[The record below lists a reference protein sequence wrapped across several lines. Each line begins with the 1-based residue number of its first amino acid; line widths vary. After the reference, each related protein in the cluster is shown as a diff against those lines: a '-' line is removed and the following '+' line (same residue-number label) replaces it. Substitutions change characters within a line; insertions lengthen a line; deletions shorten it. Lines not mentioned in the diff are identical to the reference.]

1 VRRPAR
7 PGEKGRRR
15 EVGGDPDMR
24 APLAVREEGE
34 ERVRWADGF
43 NWAGGV
49 WWAAWEKGGVGP
61 AGERVR

>member
-1 VRRPAR
+1 
-7 PGEKGRRR
+7 
-15 EVGGDPDMR
+15 MR